1 MLLPTVRVSAVST
14 SRPAASAF
22 FLPDGETFCPT
33 AISRGPWGETVSGTY
48 VGGLL
53 GHVIERTVEDDAA
66 ADPDLQPARLTVDL
80 LRPVGMAPITARSS
94 VLRRGR
100 RLWLVEAELL
110 QGDTVVARGSAL
122 LLRRGT
128 APVDDAWTTPVAM
141 PPLPPDPVEVGNRTT
156 LLWVFGG
163 RDTSHPTP
171 DLSGWQQSGPKSL
184 WVREITPL
192 VSGIEL
198 SPFVRAA
205 IGGDYASSL
214 TNFGSTGLPFINADY
229 TVSLSR
235 LPDGPHV
242 GLAALTHHSCD
253 GVSVGV
259 AAMFDRLGPIG
270 SATVTALANPGFTP
284 GLSAAAG

>member
-1 MLLPTVRVSAVST
+1 MST
-14 SRPAASAF
+14 SRPSAPAF
-22 FLPDGETFCPT
+22 FLPDGDTFCPT

-53 GHVIERTVEDDAA
+53 GHVIERDTA
-66 ADPDLQPARLTVDL
+66 ADPDMQPARLTVDL
-80 LRPVGMAPITARSS
+80 LRPVGMASITARST
-94 VLRRGR
+94 VVRRGR

-110 QGDTVVARGSAL
+110 QADTVVARASAL

-128 APVDDAWTTPVAM
+128 EPADDAWTTPLEM
-141 PPLPPDPVEVGNRTT
+141 PPLPPDPVETGGRTT

-163 RDTSHPTP
+163 SDTTHPTP

-184 WVREITPL
+184 WVKEITPL
-192 VSGIEL
+192 VEGIEL

-235 LPDGPHV
+235 LPVGPHL

-259 AAMFDRLGPIG
+259 ATMFDRLGPIG
-270 SATVTALANPGFTP
+270 NATVTALANPGFTP
-284 GLSAAAG
+284 GLSGAAG